1 MKKLISK
8 LTVAFLCFFFQN
20 LSSTEF
26 IGDFKQGSFI
36 IGKTSPN
43 SKVVIDKK
51 KIRITKDGVFVFG
64 LGRDRKNN
72 VIIKISNKGNEEII
86 EKKSLKRSMKFKKLT
101 DCLKSK

>member
-51 KIRITKDGVFVFG
+51 NKNYKRWG
-64 LGRDRKNN
+64 LCFWLR
-72 VIIKISNKGNEEII
+72 
-86 EKKSLKRSMKFKKLT
+86 
-101 DCLKSK
+101 